1 MTDNTDRKLMRVL
14 DGEAVW
20 PPPVWL
26 MRQAGR
32 YLPEYRA
39 SRAQAG
45 GFLAMCYDP
54 DFAVEVTLQPIR
66 RFGFD
71 GSILFSDILV
81 VPHALGQEVWF
92 EEGEGPRLT
101 PISTLD
107 DVARLGSEKDPHEHL
122 APVFEAVRRLRAELP
137 RETTLLGFCGAPWT
151 VASYMIAGRSSP
163 EQAPLR
169 LASYRD
175 PAFVGALIDKLVET
189 STRYLIAQIDAGAD
203 AVQLFES
210 MGTSLP
216 PRFLEAFSLRPLRRI
231 VEGVKAQRPH
241 AKVIVFLRGGG
252 HLHRLAAE
260 GFADAVGI
268 DWQTDIAEALAQLPQ
283 GLPTQGNLDP
293 LALVAGG
300 RALDEGVETI
310 LQATHGRPHVFNLGH
325 GIEKETPIPHV
336 EAMLA
341 RIRGA

>member
-1 MTDNTDRKLMRVL
+1 MTEKPARKLMRVL

-20 PPPVWL
+20 PQPIWL

-32 YLPEYRA
+32 YLPEYKKTRA
-39 SRAQAG
+39 TAG

-71 GSILFSDILV
+71 ASILFSDILV

-107 DVARLGSEKDPHEHL
+107 DVRRLGEGRDPLEHL
-122 APVFEAVRRLRAELP
+122 APVIETVRRLRAELP
-137 RETTLLGFCGAPWT
+137 AETTLLGFCGAPWT
-151 VASYMIAGRSSP
+151 LASYMIAGRSSP

-169 LASYRD
+169 LAAYRD
-175 PAFVGALIDKLVET
+175 PAFLAALIETLVET
-189 STRYLIAQIDAGAD
+189 SIRYLVAQIDAGAD
-203 AVQLFES
+203 AVQIFES

-216 PRFLEAFSLRPLRRI
+216 PSMVESVSLGPLRRI
-231 VEGVKAQRPH
+231 VEGVKAARPH
-241 AKVIVFLRGGG
+241 AKAIVFVRGGG
-252 HLHRLAAE
+252 HLHRLAAA

-268 DWQTDIAEALAQLPQ
+268 DWQTDIAEAVARLPAGLAS
-283 GLPTQGNLDP
+283 QGNLDP
-293 LALVAGG
+293 QALVAGG
-300 RALDEGVETI
+300 RALEEGIDAI
-310 LQATHGRPHVFNLGH
+310 LAATRGRPHVFNLGH
-325 GIEKETPIPHV
+325 GIEKDTPIPHV
-336 EAMLA
+336 EAMIA
-341 RIRGA
+341 RVRGS